1 MTDQPYTRADYDKAM
16 RWVNRPDASSSEY
29 FDQEAQA
36 AQRILLA
43 LPEPAPTT
51 FADLADEKRRDYWGC
66 AVKNKVHGW
75 KGWALSYA
83 AGYVNVIDNEWLR
96 TAQWLPQDTVLL
108 PDQPRL
114 HIPGYTTEQTPDWS
128 DGK

>member
-1 MTDQPYTRADYDKAM
+1 MTDQPYTRADYDKTM
-16 RWVNRPDASSSEY
+16 
-29 FDQEAQA
+29 
-36 AQRILLA
+36 
-43 LPEPAPTT
+43 LPEPVPTT

-66 AVKNKVHGW
+66 AVKNKVYSW

-96 TAQWLPQDTVLL
+96 TAQWLPEDTVLL

-114 HIPGYTTEQTPDWS
+114 HIPGYTTEQAPDWGDS
-128 DGK
+128 K